1 MEELILLFEDI
12 IIAYTDN
19 SKGTYK
25 PLALASYC
33 HFYKIN
39 RCHLKNCN
47 NMIYSYM
54 SYSYGIQNIYMYS
67 YQSTIKLTKLVIEK
81 F

>member
-25 PLALASYC
+25 PLALANHC

-39 RCHLKNCN
+39 GCHLKNCN

-54 SYSYGIQNIYMYS
+54 SYSYGI
-67 YQSTIKLTKLVIEK
+67 
-81 F
+81 